1 MNYQGVDDTLGRTAM
16 PSGRMWRFR
25 TGDLIG
31 SSEAR
36 HGRTGPTRIL
46 DATRIR
52 DPAAVEAGRREPHPH
67 LQARHQIFPERA
79 SNVNYNLWF

>member
-1 MNYQGVDDTLGRTAM
+1 M

-25 TGDLIG
+25 TGDFVG
-31 SSEAR
+31 SVPTEAR

-67 LQARHQIFPERA
+67 LQARHQTISERV
-79 SNVNYNLWF
+79 SNINYNLWF

>member
-25 TGDLIG
+25 TGDLVG
-31 SSEAR
+31 SVPTKAR
-36 HGRTGPTRIL
+36 HGCTGPTRIL

-52 DPAAVEAGRREPHPH
+52 DPAAVEAGRREPQPTFTG
-67 LQARHQIFPERA
+67 AA
-79 SNVNYNLWF
+79 SNNI